1 MNISKNCKLFLRD
14 VYLYDIGACHYTIM
28 KNLGFDLSKIDRENK
43 EKRNTQIGLMMR
55 GNPKLTTILRNT
67 TNSLIDEYLLR
78 NEISE
83 DDLIIR
89 QYDGI
94 ITKKA
99 LRETTDQYIPL
110 ELRSIFQ
117 VMIISFNRNMYI
129 ATDGT
134 SATIKGVPYRYE
146 AMDEIYKNIV
156 NINYTSK
163 EAVFKSLQN
172 IKNKILSADDSLLY
186 CIPTSE
192 DKYAVFFKQYGQLEV
207 SKTMARVMD
216 TDDIDKK
223 YYFSYYIEPFTKTIT
238 MEFV

>member
-1 MNISKNCKLFLRD
+1 MNINKNCKLFLRD

-28 KNLGFDLSKIDRENK
+28 ENLGFDLSKIDKENK
-43 EKRNTQIGLMMR
+43 EKRNTQIGLLMR
-55 GNPKLTTILRNT
+55 DNPKLTTILRTT

-78 NEISE
+78 NNISE

-94 ITKKA
+94 ITKKS

-117 VMIISFNRNMYI
+117 VMIISINRNMYI
-129 ATDGT
+129 ANDGT
-134 SATIKGVPYRYE
+134 SVVIKGVPHRYDT
-146 AMDEIYKNIV
+146 MDEIYKEIV
-156 NINYTSK
+156 SINYMNK
-163 EAVFKSLQN
+163 EAIFRSLQN
-172 IKNKILSADDSLLY
+172 IKNKILSSDNAFLY

-207 SKTMARVMD
+207 SKSMARIMD
-216 TDDIDKK
+216 TEDIDKK
-223 YYFSYYIEPFTKTIT
+223 YYFNYYIEPFTKSIT
-238 MEFV
+238 VEFV